1 MIFKKRKTMKPD
13 PAFTLAEFRTE
24 LERVINEAARAGARH
39 YVLTQALEDAA
50 QVIRIRHAACSPIL

>member
-39 YVLTQALEDAA
+39 YVLAQELENAA
-50 QVIRIRHAACSPIL
+50 QVIRIRHAASSPL